1 HIEPGVRV
9 DQINS
14 GNRSLEHERLVRV
27 EFGRE
32 RMVRQDGQW
41 SGQESDGNEQKLRT
55 HGIPPGTISSQG
67 VSRIGK
73 QERLLPSGKSI
84 VRQRIANAPFRARAP
99 VTRIRS
105 PGLMELFVQPRRD
118 NS

>member
-1 HIEPGVRV
+1 RP
-9 DQINS
+9 
-14 GNRSLEHERLVRV
+14 LEHERLVRV

-32 RMVRQDGQW
+32 RMVRQNGQW
-41 SGQESDGNEQKLRT
+41 NSQESDGNEQKLRT
-55 HGIPPGTISSQG
+55 HGLLRADCHGLSS
-67 VSRIGK
+67 IGK
-73 QERLLPSGKSI
+73 QERLLPSGRSI
-84 VRQRIANAPFRARAP
+84 VRQRISNAPFRARAP